1 MLLYTEWNALDLLN
15 IPSSWYFN
23 LFYELGSTA
32 VTSTCHDL
40 WISVFQF
47 LSMLLQTQGAS
58 ALEAIT
64 QAVPNVW
71 CPLSGNFRNFDESYT
86 QHMVSVVR

>member
-1 MLLYTEWNALDLLN
+1 MECFGFVRYSIKL
-15 IPSSWYFN
+15 IFQSF
-23 LFYELGSTA
+23 FYELGSTA

-58 ALEAIT
+58 ALEAIA

-71 CPLSGNFRNFDESYT
+71 CPLSGNFRYRELQF
-86 QHMVSVVR
+86 